1 MRITPEIEAVSI
13 VLVGNFNP
21 VIFTPAWFALHELLP
36 ERIAAT
42 AQLVLA
48 HKAIVQ
54 FNAEWL
60 RLEVTRD
67 QFRAETVQ
75 APHVRVRD
83 LVIRVFREHLHH
95 TPVRAFGINRKVH
108 FLVKSYAARDALGKK
123 LAPVEPWGDLG
134 RELGLDGEYGGLSS
148 LRMTQSKPEGRPEG
162 GRINI
167 TVEPSGSNWR
177 HGRLGVYV
185 ACNDHYAIGGT
196 EPSAAG
202 DSMELLKNRF
212 EASLSRSEKI
222 IRSHHVASVEQGG
235 LVNGAAGCFHGN
247 ATWRNAGEVYRNA
260 DTSITDGI
268 AARIVPALWKR
279 EVQQRNAAHDA
290 GSESAGQPIRDSIYR
305 LRAECQQTNRQFP
318 GYPNTRCVGPKSPCP
333 AGVGR
338 TCARNPPDRFPG
350 PTGGPHEPALAMQE
364 RKLKFPGPSSRMR
377 TMPGCAREAFSAG

>member
-1 MRITPEIEAVSI
+1 MGMRITPEIEAVSI

-167 TVEPSGSNWR
+167 TVEPSARIGDS
-177 HGRLGVYV
+177 RLGVYV
-185 ACNDHYAIGGT
+185 VCNDHYAIGGT

-202 DSMELLKNRF
+202 DSMELLENNF
-212 EASLSRSEKI
+212 EASLSHSEKI
-222 IRSHHVASVEQGG
+222 FDHIMS
-235 LVNGAAGCFHGN
+235 LV
-247 ATWRNAGEVYRNA
+247 
-260 DTSITDGI
+260 
-268 AARIVPALWKR
+268 
-279 EVQQRNAAHDA
+279 
-290 GSESAGQPIRDSIYR
+290 
-305 LRAECQQTNRQFP
+305 
-318 GYPNTRCVGPKSPCP
+318 
-333 AGVGR
+333 
-338 TCARNPPDRFPG
+338 
-350 PTGGPHEPALAMQE
+350 
-364 RKLKFPGPSSRMR
+364 PS
-377 TMPGCAREAFSAG
+377 REA